1 VTGDLQIIRFTNKTF
16 GSTGF
21 PGIWLPPGYAAAANA
36 SHRYPVLYM
45 LDGQI
50 LFDDCRG
57 GVPEWHVDET
67 LTRLIEAGTV
77 RPLIVVG
84 IDPGQRNREFLPYKD
99 TVFAPSSREPARTE
113 FPNFLANEVVPFI
126 AATYRIEKGPQG
138 VGGASYG
145 AIAALYPC
153 SPDPISSIS
162 DYSRARL
169 SLSATVNCCATPSI
183 SFKGPYRV
191 YLGMGGMKSRAS
203 PDSPEIQPEG
213 KHMPATGA
221 ARFERAIEFLHPPP
235 LPQKARQQPASGPLP
250 MRR

>member
-1 VTGDLQIIRFTNKTF
+1 VARFPCLFLALLALSAKARTAPCESTVTGDLQIIRFTNKTF

-57 GVPEWHVDET
+57 GVPEWHVGET

-99 TVFAPSSREPARTE
+99 PVFSPSSPEPAGKE
-113 FPNFLANEVVPFI
+113 FPNFLV
-126 AATYRIEKGPQG
+126 
-138 VGGASYG
+138 
-145 AIAALYPC
+145 
-153 SPDPISSIS
+153 SP
-162 DYSRARL
+162 
-169 SLSATVNCCATPSI
+169 
-183 SFKGPYRV
+183 
-191 YLGMGGMKSRAS
+191 
-203 PDSPEIQPEG
+203 PDT
-213 KHMPATGA
+213 A
-221 ARFERAIEFLHPPP
+221 
-235 LPQKARQQPASGPLP
+235 
-250 MRR
+250 